1 MKYYA
6 TIKGTAETQK
16 IYVHGKS
23 YFICTPDRM
32 NEYYGDPEQYIKKVL
47 KKAEQLNVKVVI
59 ER

>member
-16 IYVHGKS
+16 IYVDGKS
-23 YFICTPDRM
+23 YFICTSDRM

-47 KKAEQLNVKVVI
+47 KRAEQLNVKVVI

>member
-6 TIKGTAETQK
+6 TIKAPAETQK
-16 IYVHGKS
+16 IYVEGYS

-32 NEYYGDPEQYIKKVL
+32 VEHYGDPEKYIKMVL
-47 KKAEQLNVKVVI
+47 HRSEQLNMKVVI

>member
-16 IYVHGKS
+16 IYVEDK
-23 YFICTPDRM
+23 YFYICTSDRM
-32 NEYYGDPEQYIKKVL
+32 TTSYGDPEEYIKKV
-47 KKAEQLNVKVVI
+47 KARANKLHKPVII

>member
-16 IYVHGKS
+16 IYVEGKTF
-23 YFICTPDRM
+23 YICTSDRM
-32 NEYYGDPEQYIKKVL
+32 TTSYGDPEQYIKKVL
-47 KKAEQLNVKVVI
+47 KRAEQLNRKVVI

>member
-6 TIKGTAETQK
+6 TIKSTAETQK
-16 IYVHGKS
+16 IYVDGKS

-32 NEYYGDPEQYIKKVL
+32 NEYYGDPEQYIKRVL
-47 KKAEQLNVKVVI
+47 KRSKQLNIKVVI